1 MTSPEANS
9 AEQVPERATVA
20 AAPRLVADRSTPQG
34 SRSWLFIVMGLIALS
49 AVLIGFQGTY
59 VRPMQ
64 SGTFKA
70 PAIVHWHGAFAMG
83 WVLLFAVQPWLIRYN
98 AVRVHRWL
106 GLIGVALAIG
116 VAVTMVPA
124 QFFASTRDAMS
135 GGGNVARAMILGA
148 ISSAAQFLLLV
159 LGGALYAR
167 HGTIHKR
174 LLLLATIV
182 VIWPAWFRWRH
193 VLPWVPNPDLW
204 LGVVLA
210 DSLIVVAWLHDRFT
224 RGHIQPVLLN
234 VGVLLIL
241 LHLAEVSI
249 IGHPL
254 WVRTGVRVYDALAP
268 WLEPLTR

>member
-1 MTSPEANS
+1 MTSPEVNTAGP
-9 AEQVPERATVA
+9 ATRAVA
-20 AAPRLVADRSTPQG
+20 HPPAADLAVFRGT
-34 SRSWLFIVMGLIALS
+34 RSWLFIVMGLIALS

-98 AVRVHRWL
+98 AVRAHRWL
-106 GLIGVALAIG
+106 GTIGVLLAIG

-174 LLLLATIV
+174 LMLLATIV

-193 VLPWVPNPDLW
+193 FLPWVPNPEVW

-241 LHLAEVSI
+241 EHLWEVSI

-254 WVRTGVRVYDALAP
+254 WVKTGVRVYDALAP
-268 WLEPLTR
+268 WLDSLTR